1 MSTTNTDSGS
11 DGSDA
16 DPLNDPEDWQALDR
30 DEQDRLLSERQ
41 EERESEEQQ
50 EAIEAAR
57 EHEGAREQLAGL
69 LGTWE
74 ATISGKR
81 GEVTVE
87 CHELSDPQDEAVLD
101 RAGDLAEVQ
110 AAGDTENV
118 EVEMFDSIDE
128 LYDWLN
134 GFLAEITVDDELDA
148 DYWEHGRYPG
158 SGRFQLFFATVEQ
171 AGGKLEAVEG
181 FR

>member
-41 EERESEEQQ
+41 EERESEEEQA
-50 EAIEAAR
+50 AIEAAR

-81 GEVTVE
+81 GEVTIE

-101 RAGDLAEVQ
+101 RAADLAEVQ
-110 AAGDTENV
+110 AAGEAEDV
-118 EVEMFDSIDE
+118 EAEMFNSIDD
-128 LYDWLN
+128 LFDWLN
-134 GFLAEITVDDELDA
+134 TFLAEITVDDELDA
-148 DYWEHGRYPG
+148 EFWEHGRYPG
-158 SGRFQLFFATVEQ
+158 GGRFQLFFALVEQ